1 MKILAIDPG
10 SNGAVAV
17 IEDTYSDVYSLPEG
31 PKEIFKLFKTLVGG
45 DDCQIVIEHVHAM
58 KSQGTCSMFS
68 FGKGYGIIQ
77 CCIAAL
83 DHTPTFISPQRWQR
97 HYPTI
102 LEAKA
107 NIENKNLRRKAGK
120 TESLRLAREMFPD
133 LADKLKRVKDDG
145 RADALLIAKYF
156 KDTLK

>member
-10 SNGAVAV
+10 SNGAVSV
-17 IEDTYSDVYSLPEG
+17 IEDNYSDVYSLPQC
-31 PKEIFKLFKTLVGG
+31 PKEMFKLFKTLVDGAS
-45 DDCQIVIEHVHAM
+45 CQIVIEQVNAM
-58 KSQGTCSMFS
+58 KGQGVTSMFN
-68 FGKGYGIIQ
+68 FGKGLGVILG
-77 CCIAAL
+77 CVAAL
-83 DHTPTFISPQRWQR
+83 DYTPTFVSPQRWQR
-97 HYPTI
+97 HYSTI
-102 LEAKA
+102 LAAKA

-145 RADALLIAKYF
+145 RADALLIARYF